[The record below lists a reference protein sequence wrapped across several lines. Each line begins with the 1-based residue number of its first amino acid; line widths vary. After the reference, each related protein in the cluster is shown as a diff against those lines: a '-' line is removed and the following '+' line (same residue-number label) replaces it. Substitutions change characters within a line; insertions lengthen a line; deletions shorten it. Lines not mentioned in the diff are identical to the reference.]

1 MRAIIAVIAVAAT
14 VVMAYAASP
23 VQADADKRKAD
34 YYFMEAMRQ
43 NALDHKDA
51 YYELLRRAYTLDRG
65 NSDVSFLTGLIQVL
79 IGGNDSTL
87 MAQGYRLIASH
98 VNREP
103 SDIYAGN
110 VFANL
115 NAHIGRPQV
124 AREVWRILDS
134 IYPDKV
140 EISVNYADALA
151 ASPDS
156 ADRDRSL
163 AVYSRIETAE
173 GKSPQVSSR
182 KVGVMMQQ
190 RDTAAVIA
198 EIDTLLKA
206 LPRSAEARVFAGSVY
221 SMLGNRDSAIHYFD
235 EACDVDPSSGMAYY
249 ARANFYKDTS
259 NPQAYD
265 REVFRALKQENL
277 DLDTKMQLLTGYVRA
292 LYSDSTQQPRI
303 EELFKVLIDQHPHEV
318 DIHDLFSSYYVAIK
332 NFPAAIEQVG
342 YAVDIDPADEERWRM
357 LMSLYAHQQ
366 EWPHALSTARTALK
380 YHPRSVD
387 LNMLAGIYMSQDS
400 DFTGAMRYFDTAL
413 ALADTVS
420 PEAQGE
426 VLTAM
431 GDAMYK
437 SGQPDS
443 AFVYYD
449 RALTLDPGNLLAMNN
464 CAYFLACENRDL
476 DRAERMSAMV
486 IREKP
491 TESTSLDTYAWV
503 LFKKGEYAKAR
514 DYIDTALANDA
525 DGPSEELLHHAGDIY
540 FMSGDPDKALEFWT
554 QALTLAPDNE
564 LLRRKVTHKTY
575 FYK

>member
-1 MRAIIAVIAVAAT
+1 MVAVVVVALAV
-14 VVMAYAASP
+14 VAYAASP
-23 VQADADKRKAD
+23 IGNDESRRKAD

-43 NALDHKDA
+43 NALENKDA
-51 YYELLRRAYTLDRG
+51 YYDLLRRAYSLDRT
-65 NSDVSFLTGLIQVL
+65 NSDVGFLSGLMQVL
-79 IGGNDSTL
+79 VGGNDSVL
-87 MAQGYRLIASH
+87 MSQGYRLIASH
-98 VNREP
+98 FNQEP

-115 NAHIGRPQV
+115 NAHMGRQQV

-134 IYPDKV
+134 IYPEKI

-156 ADRDRSL
+156 ADRARAL
-163 AVYSRIETAE
+163 EVYSRIETAE
-173 GKSPQVSSR
+173 GKNTQVTSR

-190 RDTAAVIA
+190 RDTLGVIA
-198 EIDTLLKA
+198 ELDTLLTA
-206 LPRSAEARVFAGSVY
+206 SPRSADARVFAGSVY
-221 SMLGNRDSAIHYFD
+221 SMLGNKEKAIRYFD
-235 EACDVDPSSGMAYY
+235 QACEVDPSSGMAYY

-265 REVFRALKQENL
+265 REVFRALKQESL
-277 DLDTKMQLLTGYVRA
+277 DLDTKMQLLTGYVKE
-292 LYSDSTQQPRI
+292 LYADSAQQSRI

-318 DIHDLFSSYYVAIK
+318 DIHDLFASYYVAIK
-332 NFPAAIEQVG
+332 DFPMAIEQMG
-342 YAVDIDPADEERWRM
+342 YAVDIDPADEGRWRM
-357 LMSLYAHQQ
+357 LMSLYAHEQD
-366 EWPHALSTARTALK
+366 WPHAVETSRNALR
-380 YHPRSVD
+380 YHPGSVD
-387 LNMLAGIYMSQDS
+387 VNMLAGIYLSQEG
-400 DFTGAMRYFDTAL
+400 DFAGSMPYFSKAL
-413 ALADTVS
+413 ELADTVS

-437 SGQPDS
+437 VGKTDS

-476 DRAERMSAMV
+476 DRAERLSAMV

-491 TESTSLDTYAWV
+491 TEATSLDTYAWV

-514 DYIDTALANDA
+514 DYIDTALANDK

-540 FMSGDPDKALEFWT
+540 FMAGDPDKAVDFWT
-554 QALTLAPDNE
+554 EALKLDPDNE
-564 LLRRKVTHKTY
+564 LLKRKVTHKTY